1 MTFVAPES
9 SGWAI
14 VAPLAQ
20 VIFHY
25 LNINRFSLPEPPDIQ
40 VTGTVSCDHVELA
53 PDLPTNFTLLSNI
66 LSTVCS
72 QSRNLKAPPP
82 LLPRVRCLVT
92 SRSRP
97 WVRGVR
103 GRVVWGEDG
112 CCDVTPWPWQGHWSR
127 YTQADTPNKLLFFA
141 WLDYSDSGLTK
152 GKWLWFFFSDT
163 CKCVIRRAFV

>member
-53 PDLPTNFTLLSNI
+53 PDLPMNFTLLSNI

-72 QSRNLKAPPP
+72 QSRNLKAHPPP
-82 LLPRVRCLVT
+82 PFLVFGVLLQAEVGHGWEGWEGGWCEGRTAAVMSLPDHDKGTGVATHRLTHQTNCFSLHDWIILILV
-92 SRSRP
+92 
-97 WVRGVR
+97 WQKVN
-103 GRVVWGEDG
+103 D
-112 CCDVTPWPWQGHWSR
+112 CDSSSAIHANV
-127 YTQADTPNKLLFFA
+127 
-141 WLDYSDSGLTK
+141 
-152 GKWLWFFFSDT
+152 
-163 CKCVIRRAFV
+163 